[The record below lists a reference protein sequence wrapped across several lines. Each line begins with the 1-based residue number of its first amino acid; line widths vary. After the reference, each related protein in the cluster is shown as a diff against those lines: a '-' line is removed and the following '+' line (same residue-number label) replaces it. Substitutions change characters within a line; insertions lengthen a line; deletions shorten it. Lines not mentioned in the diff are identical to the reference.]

1 MAQCLLMSAR
11 ELEPGLR
18 ARKKRQT
25 RLAISQVAT
34 KLFIE
39 RGFDRVT
46 VAEIAD
52 SAGVSVNT
60 IFNYFKTKE
69 DLFFD
74 RAEEVEEAASA
85 VVRARLP
92 GESAVDSLARVVG
105 EAIARGTGVFAAR
118 NLKPFLA
125 TVEKS
130 PALKA
135 RARLL
140 FERAQE
146 RLAATLADDVGARAD
161 DPEPRLVA
169 AQVMGV
175 LGLVTGEFQH
185 RVLRGESATK
195 YRRELARLCERGF
208 QSLRDGVGAYAR
220 RARSS
225 STSTA
230 AHTGGR

>member
-1 MAQCLLMSAR
+1 MTAR
-11 ELEPGLR
+11 QREPGLR
-18 ARKKRQT
+18 ARKKQQT

-34 KLFIE
+34 GLFIE

-46 VAEIAD
+46 LAEIAD
-52 SAGVSVNT
+52 LAGVSVNT

-74 RAEEVEEAASA
+74 RAEEVEEAASQ
-85 VVRARLP
+85 VVRTRLP
-92 GESAVDSLARVVG
+92 GESAVDALARVIG
-105 EAIARGTGVFAAR
+105 DAIAQGTGVFAAR

-125 TVEKS
+125 TIEES

-146 RLAATLADDVGARAD
+146 RLAATLADDVGARPD
-161 DPEPRLVA
+161 DPGPRLVA
-169 AQVMGV
+169 AQIMGV
-175 LGLVTGEFQH
+175 LGLVAGEFQR
-185 RVLRGESATK
+185 RVLGGESPTK

-208 QSLRDGVGAYAR
+208 GSLRDGVGTYAKR
-220 RARSS
+220 SGAARN
-225 STSTA
+225 
-230 AHTGGR
+230 R